1 MMHTDFDL
9 RQLQLLELE
18 ALIAVADLCAKNNIT
33 FFLRGG
39 SVMGAVKYKGFI
51 PWDDDMDIAV
61 PRQDYERLIEVS
73 QQQSWSDKFSI
84 ISYRYNPSMH
94 CYFPRVLLNEDERLK
109 LQLPRNNLLGLVLI
123 DILPLDGSPNNKL
136 LREIYFAKI
145 YLLRAL
151 AGVWTLD
158 IHETVDMHETG
169 KKGVLRILKFLQIH
183 RLYKQVDIYH
193 QLEKLY
199 SKYDWK
205 HSKFSGTITGSL
217 YRKEILPTEYWGNGI
232 LADFEGKQFRIP
244 ARFDDYLKQLY
255 GENYRTT
262 LPPENKR
269 KSHIKMSK

>member
-1 MMHTDFDL
+1 
-9 RQLQLLELE
+9 
-18 ALIAVADLCAKNNIT
+18 
-33 FFLRGG
+33 
-39 SVMGAVKYKGFI
+39 MGAVKYKGFI